1 VLLNTWCENA
11 ATFQGFWP
19 TRISALALCALLRAE
34 RPSLQ
39 VVVVKGD
46 IIITA
51 TTKNSASFFRLS
63 GASTRYLTH
72 SVAIMTR
79 SKTRVGEWVSEGVEG
94 AMLISCDTEP
104 PQFTRVQFPVKALKL
119 LLHELQT
126 NGEVSTLA
134 GPTAPLDAESD
145 DGDSDWSDE
154 EKIRDDRFSYLADVM
169 GAGGLSFDEDDVLVN
184 NDDEDLRKDPVSQ
197 IDLRAHVTS
206 FIRESAA
213 RDADGFG
220 SLVGQLSAEEMIVV
234 QRALQEQS

>member
-1 VLLNTWCENA
+1 LLESTRIGDDSRSGLDVLLNTWCENA
-11 ATFQGFWP
+11 VTFQGFWP

-39 VVVVKGD
+39 AVVVKGD

-51 TTKNSASFFRLS
+51 TTND
-63 GASTRYLTH
+63 T
-72 SVAIMTR
+72 IMTR
-79 SKTRVGEWVSEGVEG
+79 SKTKV
-94 AMLISCDTEP
+94 EP

-126 NGEVSTLA
+126 NGEVATLA
-134 GPTAPLDAESD
+134 APTAPLDTEDD

-154 EKIRDDRFSYLADVM
+154 EKVKDDRFAFLADVM
-169 GAGGLSFDEDDVLVN
+169 AAGGLSFDEDDVLAN
-184 NDDEDLRKDPVSQ
+184 NDDEDLQKDPVSQ
-197 IDLRAHVTS
+197 IDLRAHVTA

-220 SLVGQLSAEEMIVV
+220 TLVGQLSAEEMIVV